1 MCAQAFQIYGSNLI
15 CFYRVR
21 RTTIIH
27 VLCVCAIKGMGVA
40 ILTVFDVIADG
51 FVSGY
56 IVKSFA

>member
-1 MCAQAFQIYGSNLI
+1 M

-40 ILTVFDVIADG
+40 ILTVLDVIADG

-56 IVKSFA
+56 IVNSFA

>member
-1 MCAQAFQIYGSNLI
+1 
-15 CFYRVR
+15 
-21 RTTIIH
+21 H